1 MAKILIAGALDLSQS
16 TALQLVQCLGDEVI
30 AQGHTLINGCRNA
43 FDRAIADSANQAAV
57 ARNLDPEEH
66 ITSYVVAGAAPVH
79 NHGRILRSRLVTW
92 GLEFESLHIP
102 EPVHESEAVIVVGGQ
117 EGTLCAANW
126 ARIDK
131 KPLLPIT
138 VFGGAGLAAYNEE
151 LKEFDDKYADRIER
165 SEYDVLNQVSTDMR
179 KIAKDAVALAARIQ
193 ASRQVFAIMSFSS
206 DPKLQD
212 AYDSFQEVCGEYGYI
227 CRRVDDMTSNERIV
241 PMIIDGIRKS
251 AFVIADLTEPRPN
264 VYYEFGLAQGLAKSY
279 IVTAYK
285 GTTLPFDVHD
295 VPALEW
301 ESQKELKDMLRQKVQ
316 HVALSQGRRE
326 RTAPRN

>member
-1 MAKILIAGALDLSQS
+1 MAKILIAGALDLSQPA
-16 TALQLVQCLGDEVI
+16 ALQLVQSLGEEVI
-30 AQGHTLINGCRNA
+30 VQGHTLVNGCRNE
-43 FDRAIADSANQAAV
+43 FDRAIAGSAHQAAV
-57 ARNLDPEEH
+57 AEKLNVEER
-66 ITSYVVAGAAPVH
+66 ITSYVVAGSTPVH
-79 NHGRILRSRLVTW
+79 DYGRILRSRLVTW
-92 GLEFESLHIP
+92 GLEFECLHIP
-102 EPVHESEAVIVVGGQ
+102 EPIHECEAVIIVGGQ

-138 VFGGAGLAAYNEE
+138 AFGGAGLAAYNEE
-151 LKEFDDKYADRIER
+151 VKEFDSKYADRIDR

-179 KIAKDAVALAARIQ
+179 KIARDAVALAARIQ
-193 ASRQVFAIMSFSS
+193 ASRQVFAIMSFSA
-206 DPKLQD
+206 DPKLRD
-212 AYDSFQEVCGEYGYI
+212 AFDSFQEVCEEYGYV
-227 CRRVDDMTSNERIV
+227 CKRVDDMTSNERIV

-301 ESQKELKDMLRQKVQ
+301 ESQRQLKDMLRQKVQ
-316 HVALSQGRRE
+316 HVAVTQGRRE
-326 RTAPRN
+326 RGTSHN